1 MTEWEKLD
9 GKWGLRTNIEAPGT
23 DSDSDELRMTVE
35 EIVAMYKS
43 LNKPRSSNRDMT
55 AHRVFS
61 LFRGIELVDT
71 MPGDNVPILVRRVTE
86 RNDAQK
92 RILKCLGMSDIIC
105 NGTAYLF

>member
-1 MTEWEKLD
+1 LT
-9 GKWGLRTNIEAPGT
+9 GRFPPPRLRFLRANIEAPGT

-35 EIVAMYKS
+35 EIVAMYKN